1 MRLFYQ
7 NIKFLKPLLLGIQ
20 FMTELNESNASESKN
35 GSDQTRCPLQMI
47 PASAWAEFMKNAF
60 PKPFRKRHPFIFWP
74 IVIII
79 IIGICAALFSS
90 SSSKD
95 TGLNVDD
102 DSLALIKVRGPI
114 IDTTETR
121 EWIRKIEHCDKIKGV
136 LLRVDSP
143 GGGAA
148 ASQELYADLKRL
160 AQKKPIVVSMGQV
173 AASGGL
179 MISMAGKHIFANSS
193 TITGS
198 IGVRMDIPQVKE
210 LMNKIGLNQETLV
223 TGPYKDAGS
232 YMRPLSSEEKEYFQG
247 ILRDMHTQFVEIIA
261 DGRKM
266 SVEDV
271 QKIATG
277 RIFTGR
283 EAIKLGLIDEIGG
296 QEDAHIW
303 LAKATNIP
311 IKKKLVTKPKNDK
324 WYHELIKSLCDF
336 DLTSLTNTIDLL
348 KQNNHN
354 QAFLYQY

>member
-1 MRLFYQ
+1 
-7 NIKFLKPLLLGIQ
+7 
-20 FMTELNESNASESKN
+20 
-35 GSDQTRCPLQMI
+35 
-47 PASAWAEFMKNAF
+47 
-60 PKPFRKRHPFIFWP
+60 
-74 IVIII
+74 
-79 IIGICAALFSS
+79 
-90 SSSKD
+90 
-95 TGLNVDD
+95 
-102 DSLALIKVRGPI
+102 
-114 IDTTETR
+114 
-121 EWIRKIEHCDKIKGV
+121 
-136 LLRVDSP
+136 
-143 GGGAA
+143 
-148 ASQELYADLKRL
+148 
-160 AQKKPIVVSMGQV
+160 MGQV

-336 DLTSLTNTIDLL
+336 DFTSLTNTIDLL